1 MTSPREAQVLHQRFC
16 HANSADVAAMTN
28 CTGTSS
34 LPFCTVCAMTKSTA
48 ATKTSTRRAK
58 PTAPLMCVSLDL
70 IGSLHGAAISPEG
83 YTTAAVF
90 LDLYS
95 SFGYVVP
102 LRGKDEAV
110 DALRKFKAF
119 AEAASGRRLMQLISD
134 SETVLKDGAVKAFC
148 LEHSI
153 DQTFSPPHHHEYNPV
168 ERYIR
173 TIKTRTLSA
182 LVNAGAPAQ
191 YFCWALLQAVYATNR
206 LATSTTGRQT
216 PESLLANRPRPFGA
230 TTLRATFCQSVLRTR
245 GGDGAH

>member
-1 MTSPREAQVLHQRFC
+1 
-16 HANSADVAAMTN
+16 
-28 CTGTSS
+28 
-34 LPFCTVCAMTKSTA
+34 MTKSTA
-48 ATKTSTRRAK
+48 ATKTGTRRTK

-95 SFGYVVP
+95 SLGYVVP

-134 SETVLKDGAVKAFC
+134 SETVIKDGAVKAFC

-168 ERYIR
+168 ERYIH
-173 TIKTRTLSA
+173 TIKTHNLAA
-182 LVNAGAPAQ
+182 LVNARAPAQ
-191 YFCWALLQAVYATNR
+191 YFCWALLQLGRLCHQPTGHVHHGQTN
-206 LATSTTGRQT
+206 AGKPAGQQT
-216 PESLLANRPRPFGA
+216 EAIWGHNPSCDLLP
-230 TTLRATFCQSVLRTR
+230 VLRTR